1 MSMFA
6 LTAPAH
12 VLAVRPRNSARARAH
27 ATRRRL
33 ALLRDFAV
41 AMSVFG
47 TLAVAA
53 MVLRLYVWMPAFAP

>member
-12 VLAVRPRNSARARAH
+12 VLAVRPRKSAR

-53 MVLRLYVWMPAFAP
+53 MALRLYVWMPAFVP

>member
-12 VLAVRPRNSARARAH
+12 ILTVRPRRSARARA
-27 ATRRRL
+27 TRRWL

>member
-1 MSMFA
+1 MSMSA

-12 VLAVRPRNSARARAH
+12 VLAVRPRNSARARA
-27 ATRRRL
+27 TRRWL

-53 MVLRLYVWMPAFAP
+53 MVLRLYVWMPAFAH